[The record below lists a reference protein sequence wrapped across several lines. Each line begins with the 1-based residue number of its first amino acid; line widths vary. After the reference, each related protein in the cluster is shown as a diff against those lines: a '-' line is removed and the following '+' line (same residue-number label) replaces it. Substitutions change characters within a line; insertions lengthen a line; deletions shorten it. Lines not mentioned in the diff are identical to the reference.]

1 MISIDN
7 NKQLS
12 DANVKLKADLKKATD
27 ELSELRAQAE
37 KNRSEAL
44 RMSETHT
51 LLMGLRAREDEYKN
65 QIIELTMRLQVLEEE
80 LHSRLIDSEDV
91 H

>member
-1 MISIDN
+1 M
-7 NKQLS
+7 
-12 DANVKLKADLKKATD
+12 
-27 ELSELRAQAE
+27 RAQAE

-44 RMSETHT
+44 RMSETQSM
-51 LLMGLRAREDEYKN
+51 LMGMRAKEDEYKN

-91 H
+91 HQ

>member
-1 MISIDN
+1 
-7 NKQLS
+7 
-12 DANVKLKADLKKATD
+12 
-27 ELSELRAQAE
+27 
-37 KNRSEAL
+37 
-44 RMSETHT
+44 MSETHT

-91 H
+91 HQHHQAFSQERRAFMERIS

>member
-1 MISIDN
+1 LPTVRRKPPLYDFDVDN

-27 ELSELRAQAE
+27 ELIELRAQAE

-65 QIIELTMRLQVLEEE
+65 
-80 LHSRLIDSEDV
+80 
-91 H
+91 